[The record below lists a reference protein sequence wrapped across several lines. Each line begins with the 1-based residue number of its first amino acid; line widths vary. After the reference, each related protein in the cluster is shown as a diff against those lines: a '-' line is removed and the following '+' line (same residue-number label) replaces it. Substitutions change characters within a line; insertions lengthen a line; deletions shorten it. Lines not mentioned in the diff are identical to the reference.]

1 MIDPTQLLSL
11 LPLRPYQEIANVGC
25 GLSDFTVSLAKYL
38 FDGKLYAVD
47 PQKKTLESLAI
58 LLDQI
63 HLTNVELV
71 QSRKR
76 DIGLQDES
84 IDGVL
89 MPFIL
94 NNLEDKKTILQQV
107 LKALRPS
114 GWLAVLEWHA
124 KDTKEGPPLSKKLAR
139 EESALIT
146 MEAGFRSI
154 EHRDISTGEYMVL
167 LRK

>member
-11 LPLRPYQEIANVGC
+11 LPLRPYQEIANIGC
-25 GLSDFTVSLAKYL
+25 EHSDFTVSLAKYL

-47 PQKKTLESLAI
+47 PHKKTLESLAI
-58 LLDQI
+58 RLDQI
-63 HLTNVELV
+63 RLTNVELV
-71 QSRKR
+71 QSRKK

-89 MPFIL
+89 MPFTL
-94 NNLEDKKTILQQV
+94 NNVEDKQTVLQQV
-107 LKALRPS
+107 LKALRRS
-114 GWLAVLEWHA
+114 GWLALLEWHA
-124 KDTKEGPPLSKKLAR
+124 KDTKEGPPLTKRLAR
-139 EESALIT
+139 EESELIT
-146 MEAGFRSI
+146 KEAGFRSI